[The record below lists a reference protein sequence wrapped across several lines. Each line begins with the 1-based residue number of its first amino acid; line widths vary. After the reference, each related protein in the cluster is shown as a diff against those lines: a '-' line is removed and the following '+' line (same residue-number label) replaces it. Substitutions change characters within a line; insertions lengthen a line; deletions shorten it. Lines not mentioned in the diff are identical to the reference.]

1 MMLNGQ
7 VMYMWVLMQV
17 LIPAPFWVS
26 YPEMARLAGAV
37 PRIIDCSA
45 EEGYLMTA
53 DQLRA
58 ALTPSSRLLI
68 LCTPSN
74 PTGSVYPLQRLQ
86 VGLSA
91 LASPSISWPAGLTG
105 PVVWTCTI

>member
-1 MMLNGQ
+1 MAIVIALVPAHKHGRNDQ
-7 VMYMWVLMQV
+7 VTYMWVLMQV

-37 PRIIDCSA
+37 PKIIDCAA

-58 ALTPSSRLLI
+58 ALTSKSRLLI

-86 VGLSA
+86 VG
-91 LASPSISWPAGLTG
+91 PSGFNAP
-105 PVVWTCTI
+105 

>member
-1 MMLNGQ
+1 LTKND
-7 VMYMWVLMQV
+7 LTQV

-37 PRIIDCSA
+37 PKIIDCSPD
-45 EEGYLMTA
+45 EGYLMRA

-58 ALTPSSRLLI
+58 ALTPRSRLLI

-74 PTGSVYPLQRLQ
+74 PTGSVYTLSRLQ
-86 VGLSA
+86 VY
-91 LASPSISWPAGLTG
+91 
-105 PVVWTCTI
+105 